1 MKTKEELS
9 DWVKNLPQA
18 EKAKMMFQIKK
29 RQKQEKKQRLKNL
42 FDSLFEIFLTLGR
55 ILFVWIIIMMPIA
68 LSISILSKYN
78 IIPKY
83 VDDKGVDY
91 IGWIIFFF
99 SCIYGVQSHLALRKF
114 TKENK
119 KTTNF

>member
-83 VDDKGVDY
+83 VDDKSVYY

-99 SCIYGVQSHLALRKF
+99 SCIYGVKTHLLLRKLHNR
-114 TKENK
+114 KEK
-119 KTTNF
+119 